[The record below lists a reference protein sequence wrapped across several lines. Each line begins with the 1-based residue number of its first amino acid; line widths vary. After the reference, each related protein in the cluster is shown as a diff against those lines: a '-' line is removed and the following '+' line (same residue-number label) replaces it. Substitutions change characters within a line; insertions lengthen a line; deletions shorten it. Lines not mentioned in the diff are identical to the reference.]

1 LKDLCLH
8 CYEKPQGDCIFCDDC
23 LKWYQDWYFES
34 LMDHIFALVEW
45 FLGFDEPPVPT
56 FFAFDFGKGG
66 SLREI
71 SKEEFFNLS
80 MEEVKK

>member
-1 LKDLCLH
+1 
-8 CYEKPQGDCIFCDDC
+8 
-23 LKWYQDWYFES
+23 
-34 LMDHIFALVEW
+34 MDHIFALVEW